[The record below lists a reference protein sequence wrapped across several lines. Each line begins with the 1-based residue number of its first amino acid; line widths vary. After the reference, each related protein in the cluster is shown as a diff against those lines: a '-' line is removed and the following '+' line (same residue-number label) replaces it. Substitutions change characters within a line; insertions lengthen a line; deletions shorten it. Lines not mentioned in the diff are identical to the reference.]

1 MKKFD
6 LIIIGAGAAGLFC
19 ASVAGQRGARVAL
32 IDHSEKLAEKIRI
45 SGGGRC
51 NFTNVDAGRPE
62 RFVSSQPR
70 FARDAL
76 RIYPPRRFIDLVQQY
91 RIAFH
96 EKHRGQLFCDQSSEQ
111 IINLLKTE
119 CERGGVT
126 FFRPVQVSDVRRST
140 ASAQPAQ
147 SAQSADGEPTAGSF
161 QLDTSAGTLCA
172 PALVV
177 ATGGLSIPKIGATD
191 FAYRLAKQF
200 SVKLIE
206 PRPGL
211 VPLTFDE
218 QAWGKMSEL
227 AGLSVEVDIEVQG
240 KSQQARF
247 REDML
252 FTHRG
257 LSGPAILQISN
268 FWSAGETLQIDL
280 AGGEDLEQ
288 LLLQTKLSSRQN
300 LAPAII
306 QALSNKMPRRL
317 VSTWLDT
324 SVFASDAKRKI
335 AELSNKHLVS
345 LALALRRWPVLPTGT
360 EGYRKAE
367 VTLGGVDTNE
377 LDPISM
383 QVKSQPGLY
392 FIGEAVDVTGWLG
405 GYNFQWAWASGYGA
419 AMAVT
424 ARS

>member
-1 MKKFD
+1 M
-6 LIIIGAGAAGLFC
+6 
-19 ASVAGQRGARVAL
+19 
-32 IDHSEKLAEKIRI
+32 
-45 SGGGRC
+45 
-51 NFTNVDAGRPE
+51 
-62 RFVSSQPR
+62 
-70 FARDAL
+70 
-76 RIYPPRRFIDLVQQY
+76 
-91 RIAFH
+91 
-96 EKHRGQLFCDQSSEQ
+96 
-111 IINLLKTE
+111 
-119 CERGGVT
+119 
-126 FFRPVQVSDVRRST
+126 
-140 ASAQPAQ
+140 
-147 SAQSADGEPTAGSF
+147 
-161 QLDTSAGTLCA
+161 
-172 PALVV
+172 V

-240 KSQQARF
+240 KSSSARF

-268 FWSAGETLQIDL
+268 FWSAGESLQIDL
-280 AGGEDLEQ
+280 AGGRDLEQ
-288 LLLQTKLSSRQN
+288 LFLQAKLGSRQN
-300 LAPAII
+300 LAPALIH
-306 QALSNKMPRRL
+306 ALSEKMPRRL
-317 VSTWLDT
+317 VSSWLE
-324 SVFASDAKRKI
+324 SSPFAGDAQRKI

-345 LALALRRWPVLPTGT
+345 LALAMRRWPVSPTGT

-377 LDPISM
+377 LDPASL
-383 QVKSQPGLY
+383 QVRKQPGLF

-424 ARS
+424 ANA